1 MKNIEV
7 YKKFAYY
14 LAVTLASMVV
24 FYAIT
29 FAAERLLGHEG
40 YGLIAVLAV
49 LMVAF
54 LWVMARESVE
64 NDKRKARWAEEDAKL
79 LQSRLMEQKLRSEG

>member
-54 LWVMARESVE
+54 LWVMAKESV
-64 NDKRKARWAEEDAKL
+64 
-79 LQSRLMEQKLRSEG
+79 

>member
-14 LAVTLASMVV
+14 LAVTLASMVL

-49 LMVAF
+49 RMVAF
-54 LWVMARESVE
+54 LWVMAKESVE
-64 NDKRKARWAEEDAKL
+64 NDKRKARGAEQDAKL
-79 LQSRLMEQKLRSEG
+79 LQRRLMEQKLRSQG

>member
-54 LWVMARESVE
+54 L
-64 NDKRKARWAEEDAKL
+64 
-79 LQSRLMEQKLRSEG
+79 